1 MKIKALRFH
10 ESKEVMRFGW
20 FSVPL
25 SQNCFFYIF
34 EKKKKKKKKKK
45 RETKKDKSEKNNIQ
59 MVKYSSIFLK
69 VRKQN
74 MRNCLDI

>member
-20 FSVPL
+20 FSVPF

-34 EKKKKKKKKKK
+34 GEKKKKEK

-74 MRNCLDI
+74 MRNRLDI